1 MWGRHN
7 DEADIIIYLFRDQVK
22 QASCSELFGAQM
34 WVGVSGSVYS
44 EAGSVLATAWRLRP
58 AVNGGLERPSMT

>member
-1 MWGRHN
+1 MRLIS
-7 DEADIIIYLFRDQVK
+7 ALFRDHVK

-34 WVGVSGSVYS
+34 WVGASESVYS

-58 AVNGGLERPSMT
+58 AISGGLERPSMI